1 MKQPQVNY
9 NKFEPEY
16 TEGLRDIRRNYATHK
31 AHRNRKVNYL
41 YELKNSFLG
50 FEIELT
56 TYEIKVLKAE
66 LIWKR

>member
-1 MKQPQVNY
+1 MKQPKVNY
-9 NKFEPEY
+9 KKFEPEY
-16 TEGLRDIRRNYATHK
+16 TKCLRDIRRNYATYK

-50 FEIELT
+50 FENELT

>member
-9 NKFEPEY
+9 KKFEPEY
-16 TEGLRDIRRNYATHK
+16 TENLRDVRRNYVILK
-31 AHRNRKVNYL
+31 AHQNRKVNYL
-41 YELKNSFLG
+41 YETKESILG
-50 FEIELT
+50 FENELT